1 MLFLETG
8 IGIAAAACT
17 TLSYVPQLRKSWS
30 TGETDDVSLR
40 MLVILAVGLLLWIVY
55 GAFRTDIVIVAAN
68 SISLSLLLSI
78 LYFKL
83 RS

>member
-1 MLFLETG
+1 MFFLVTG

-17 TLSYVPQLRKSWS
+17 TLSYIPQLRKCCS
-30 TGETDDVSLR
+30 TGETDDVSFR

-55 GAFRTDIVIVAAN
+55 GVFRTDIVIVAAN

-83 RS
+83 TS